1 MGEEIK
7 KVYDHVVSIIEE
19 DINNTD
25 VEYNKIKEQLNII
38 KNTSV
43 NNVLLQIV
51 EKIYELQE
59 GNIEIIQQKFF
70 EAGYKIGRQ

>member
-1 MGEEIK
+1 LGEEIK